1 MRAKRDYHI
10 LLVEDNPDHIELIME
25 ALENSDSANQ
35 IAIVRDGEEALDY
48 IYRRG
53 KYLSLNIAK
62 PDFLLLDIKLP
73 RKDGF
78 QVLSQVKKDS
88 RLKTIPII
96 LLTTS
101 GTETEIEKGYRLG
114 ANSFVIKPLNFK
126 EFTEK
131 IKDIQMYW
139 EWTNILPAALNPSS
153 QG

>member
-1 MRAKRDYHI
+1 MRAERYYHI
-10 LLVEDNPDHIELIME
+10 LLVEDNPDHIELILE

-35 IAIVRDGEEALDY
+35 IAVVNDGEEALDY
-48 IYRRG
+48 MYRRG
-53 KYLSLNIAK
+53 KYLSLNIER

-78 QVLSQVKKDS
+78 QVLSQVKADS
-88 RLKTIPII
+88 RLKTIPVI

-101 GTETEIEKGYRLG
+101 STEKEIEQGYRLG

-139 EWTNILPAALNPSS
+139 EWTNILPAALDPSS